1 MCVSPDIQPIC
12 RDGCGTTETVKR
24 PRPAMANHAIY
35 RLLFWEIEVGPLCKK
50 NVLLCSRNSLTL
62 CLGVGAEVLLGV
74 WESANAMDDSEM
86 FS

>member
-12 RDGCGTTETVKR
+12 CDECGTTETVTR

-50 NVLLCSRNSLTL
+50 KCVAMLLKLSYL
-62 CLGVGAEVLLGV
+62 
-74 WESANAMDDSEM
+74 M
-86 FS
+86 FGSWCRSVA